1 MVAYV
6 VFTREKIRNRE
17 EYERYRELA
26 GPANSGHPLK
36 PLALYGNYEVLEGP
50 AIEGAVILEFPS
62 VEAAKTYY
70 RSAAYQEAVKH
81 RFLGA
86 DYRVFIVEG
95 IQA

>member
-6 VFTREKIRNRE
+6 VFTREKMRNRE
-17 EYERYRELA
+17 EYEHYRA
-26 GPANSGHPLK
+26 KSRAANASHPLK
-36 PLALYGNYEVLEGP
+36 PLALYCAHEVLEGP
-50 AIEGAVILEFPS
+50 AIKGAVILEFPT

-70 RSAAYQEAVKH
+70 HSAAYQDAVKH

-95 IQA
+95 V